1 LHRQGVSILAYRVD
15 DSNPPVPLRVQS
27 FSRSGIGANSLDSP
41 PRCDHTGHMR
51 SLDQNHTASV
61 VQLKARLSE
70 YLRRVK
76 AGTDLVITER
86 GLPIARLV
94 PLDADARRA
103 SRDKRLI
110 RAGLLRPGRP
120 GGVRKQLLTGPKG
133 KMTGVLEAL
142 VANREEDD
150 R

>member
-1 LHRQGVSILAYRVD
+1 MKS
-15 DSNPPVPLRVQS
+15 S
-27 FSRSGIGANSLDSP
+27 
-41 PRCDHTGHMR
+41 
-51 SLDQNHTASV
+51 DQQHTASV

-76 AGTDLVITER
+76 AGDDLVITER
-86 GLPIARLV
+86 GLPIARIV

-103 SRDKRLI
+103 SRDERLI

-120 GGVRKQLLTGPKG
+120 GGVRKELLAGPKS
-133 KMTGVLEAL
+133 KMTGVLDAL
-142 VANREEDD
+142 LANRDEDD

>member
-1 LHRQGVSILAYRVD
+1 MKSVD
-15 DSNPPVPLRVQS
+15 QK
-27 FSRSGIGANSLDSP
+27 
-41 PRCDHTGHMR
+41 
-51 SLDQNHTASV
+51 HTASV

-76 AGTDLVITER
+76 AGSDLVITER
-86 GLPIARLV
+86 GLPIARIV
-94 PLDADARRA
+94 PLDAETRRA
-103 SRDKRLI
+103 GREERLI

-120 GGVRKQLLTGPKG
+120 GGVRKELLTGPKS

-142 VANREEDD
+142 IANREEDE